1 MPLSLLFSMVSPLA
15 ANVTPTF
22 SPSTPPRP
30 VFSPLILL
38 LPLSQAYPL
47 DYWLLL
53 WRDYSCP
60 QDYFLKYCVVAT
72 TWTLFLCH
80 RPRTLH
86 GATYLV
92 RPWRP
97 LVEEEK
103 VLRDDWKGMTN
114 LSYFLLVDSD
124 FLFIYL
130 RARRYIKT
138 IYLSATCILIFAC
151 IRHRLNDAH
160 CKWYRNTQCYS
171 PVPLNVVFY
180 LNLLLDSEYIYRRE
194 PRPFLRRPFVHG
206 KSLYRRR
213 ALPNNLEHCVELSS
227 HNLFMYLGRRAP
239 EHPMPEET

>member
-1 MPLSLLFSMVSPLA
+1 MSSLLSP
-15 ANVTPTF
+15 N
-22 SPSTPPRP
+22 SPSSIIASLPTRLSA
-30 VFSPLILL
+30 FTLARLL
-38 LPLSQAYPL
+38 L
-47 DYWLLL
+47 
-53 WRDYSCP
+53 CP

-72 TWTLFLCH
+72 KRPTATVIFLHPSPSRISLQCKNPTWTLFLCH

-86 GATYLV
+86 DATYLV
-92 RPWRP
+92 RPGRP

-103 VLRDDWKGMTN
+103 VLGDDWKGITN

-138 IYLSATCILIFAC
+138 IYLSTTCILIFAC

-160 CKWYRNTQCYS
+160 CKWYRNTQYYS

-194 PRPFLRRPFVHG
+194 PRPYLRRPFVHG

-213 ALPNNLEHCVELSS
+213 ALPNNLEHRVELSS
-227 HNLFMYLGRRAP
+227 HNLFVYLGRRAP